1 MPAAERVNVISPASD
16 AHRILEKPAEE
27 GPKPRIESLSDLVF
41 GLALAIGAIA
51 LVNNPPTTASGM
63 YRDIAIFGFSFI
75 VIISIWIRYTRIMS
89 VLPIE
94 TRLTLLL
101 NSLLLFTVTLEP
113 YIYNI
118 LRLGGASSPIPASL
132 FESASS
138 LFGIDLGAMMFVMG
152 VFTLALADEEK
163 HLVPGRLISQ
173 LRSEAASWFI
183 ASAVFLVSAIPL
195 FGRMDLSGVVTS
207 GFTIRQVMWIVALI
221 VALASPA
228 ARKSIR
234 PA

>member
-1 MPAAERVNVISPASD
+1 
-16 AHRILEKPAEE
+16 LEKPAEE

-41 GLALAIGAIA
+41 GLALGIGAFA
-51 LVNNPPTTASGM
+51 LVSNPPATADQM

-75 VIISIWIRYTRIMS
+75 IIIAIWIRYTRIMS

-101 NSLLLFTVTLEP
+101 NTLLLFTVTLEP
-113 YIYNI
+113 FIYNI
-118 LRLGGASSPIPASL
+118 LRAGNSSTPPSPSL

-138 LFGIDLGAMMFVMG
+138 LFGIDLGAMLVMG

-163 HLVPGRLISQ
+163 HLVPGRLIGQ

-183 ASAVFLVSAIPL
+183 ASAIFLVSAIPL
-195 FGRMDLSGVVTS
+195 FGRIDLGGAVTT
-207 GFTIRQVMWIVALI
+207 GFTIRQMMWVAALL

>member
-1 MPAAERVNVISPASD
+1 
-16 AHRILEKPAEE
+16 
-27 GPKPRIESLSDLVF
+27 
-41 GLALAIGAIA
+41 
-51 LVNNPPTTASGM
+51 M

-75 VIISIWIRYTRIMS
+75 VIIAIWLRYTRIMS

-94 TRLTLLL
+94 TRLTMLL
-101 NSLLLFTVTLEP
+101 NTFLLFTVTLEP
-113 YIYNI
+113 FVYNI
-118 LRLGGASSPIPASL
+118 LRAGDSVNPPTASL

-138 LFGIDLGAMMFVMG
+138 LFGVDLAAMLFVMG

-183 ASAVFLVSAIPL
+183 ASAIFLVSAIPL
-195 FGRMDLSGVVTS
+195 FGRFDLSGVVTT
-207 GFTIRQVMWIVALI
+207 GFTIRQVMWIVALL

-228 ARKSIR
+228 ARKSLR

>member
-1 MPAAERVNVISPASD
+1 
-16 AHRILEKPAEE
+16 LEKPAAE

-51 LVNNPPTTASGM
+51 LVNSPPSTAAQM

-89 VLPIE
+89 VLPVE

-101 NSLLLFTVTLEP
+101 NTLLLFTVTLEP
-113 YIYNI
+113 YVYNI
-118 LRLGGASSPIPASL
+118 LRSGYSLTNTPSPSL

-138 LFGIDLGAMMFVMG
+138 LFGIDLGAMLLVMG

-163 HLVPGRLISQ
+163 HLVPGGLISQ
-173 LRSEAASWFI
+173 LRSEAASWFV
-183 ASAVFLVSAIPL
+183 ASAIFLISAVPL
-195 FGRMDLSGVVTS
+195 FGRMDLGGAVTT
-207 GFTIRQVMWIVALI
+207 GFTIRQVMWIVALV